1 MIAFPSVRPAC
12 AVLLLAFGAVMLS
25 GCIEQT
31 VRIDP
36 AVGAHAPTAPVAT
49 TPVATTPPITTTT
62 IISSAV
68 TAVNAKSATGPV
80 GGPPRLRPSFGGIT
94 QVVMINTRPH
104 DAQKV
109 FTQTGH
115 LPVSVDVDA
124 VRHGPGGLE
133 RCELIVR
140 NPLVWWQRFPC
151 DIAADLLPIRYISL
165 TTATIAYQPVPT
177 CDEAALTSEATIHGF
192 AHDPAR

>member
-1 MIAFPSVRPAC
+1 MIAFLPVRPAC
-12 AVLLLAFGAVMLS
+12 AVLLIPALTFG

-36 AVGAHAPTAPVAT
+36 AVDPHAAVAHAPAPTATASRTATTAAPATSGGTSLAPVAA
-49 TPVATTPPITTTT
+49 AT
-62 IISSAV
+62 
-68 TAVNAKSATGPV
+68 
-80 GGPPRLRPSFGGIT
+80 RPAIRPHASF
-94 QVVMINTRPH
+94 VMINTRPH
-104 DAQKV
+104 DAHTV
-109 FTQTGH
+109 FTLTRH
-115 LPVSVDVDA
+115 LPVAVQVDA
-124 VRHGPGGLE
+124 VRLGPAGLE
-133 RCELIVR
+133 RCELDVR

-165 TTATIAYQPVPT
+165 TTATIAFAPVPT